1 MEHHCLHPMPH
12 EIFTSLFAL
21 HQEMLIGKLYKCAQV
36 GIISIYF
43 ELRQGWCALDFK
55 AGGRNIQRIRKQ
67 RKLTQEQ
74 LAELVGCTA
83 NTISRIECG
92 SLFPALDTVIILC
105 NALNTNADSILAQ
118 YIQADSIVRWNHL
131 ADKLGTLPTAKQ
143 DKIEA
148 ILDCLIKI
156 IWYKKAPAQPD
167 WVGAFLRLCKMI
179 FRTSVIDKSKSYI
192 RI

>member
-1 MEHHCLHPMPH
+1 M
-12 EIFTSLFAL
+12 
-21 HQEMLIGKLYKCAQV
+21 
-36 GIISIYF
+36 
-43 ELRQGWCALDFK
+43 DFK

-74 LAELVGCTA
+74 LAELVGC
-83 NTISRIECG
+83 
-92 SLFPALDTVIILC
+92 PALDTVIILC

-156 IWYKKAPAQPD
+156 I
-167 WVGAFLRLCKMI
+167 
-179 FRTSVIDKSKSYI
+179 
-192 RI
+192 